1 MVTRDTDAP
10 LYTQIKNAIQRS
22 IETGE
27 LKPGDLAPSERDLA
41 ERYHVSRMT
50 ARHALQN
57 LATEGFI
64 HRYQGKGSFIA
75 DPKIEESLLELVS
88 FSEDMQRRGL
98 IPSTKVVSVKQES
111 PERAIAQALGI
122 DLGNQVTRIE
132 RLRFASGQPMAL
144 ETSFIPSELCSGIEH
159 QDLTGSLYALLE
171 TTYDLRLARAEQTLE
186 GLPAGEREAELLA
199 IHAGDVLLRL
209 KRTSFDA
216 GGLAVEYVH
225 ALYRA
230 DKYIFF
236 ANLER

>member
-10 LYTQIKNAIQRS
+10 LYTQIRNAIQRS
-22 IETGE
+22 IETGQ

-41 ERYHVSRMT
+41 EQYHVSRMT

-98 IPSTKVVSVKQES
+98 VPTTEVVSVIQES
-111 PERAIAQALGI
+111 PERDIAAALGI

-144 ETSFIPSELCSGIEH
+144 ETSCIPSALCPDIEN
-159 QDLTGSLYALLE
+159 QDLTGSLYSLLE
-171 TTYDLRLARAEQTLE
+171 EKYDLKLARAKQTLE
-186 GLPAGEREAELLA
+186 GLPAGQREADLLA
-199 IHAGDVLLRL
+199 IRAGDVLLRL
-209 KRTSFDA
+209 KRTSYDTQ
-216 GGLAVEYVH
+216 GLAVEYVH